1 MMAVQAVLSTT
12 DIATGTAII
21 IFFQTFG
28 GALFIAVAEN
38 VFLNKIYSNMAIYAP
53 GFSADVVATTGATS
67 LHKVVPPEYIQGV
80 VQAYSASLDQT
91 FYVAVA
97 MAALS
102 LFGAVFVEWKSVKG
116 QKMEM
121 GGA

>member
-1 MMAVQAVLSTT
+1 M
-12 DIATGTAII
+12 I

-28 GALFIAVAEN
+28 GALCIAIAQN
-38 VFLNKIYSNMAIYAP
+38 VFINKIYSNMAIYAP
-53 GFSADVVATTGATS
+53 QVSADLVATIGATS
-67 LHKVVPPEYIQGV
+67 IRKAVDPQYYQAV
-80 VQAYSASLDQT
+80 VQAYSASLDQC

-97 MAALS
+97 LAALS

-116 QKMEM
+116 IKLEM